1 MIVDTSAWVDYLRHT
16 GSPAEVA
23 LEAAIVNGEHILVPE
38 LVVMEVL
45 VGAADEV
52 SARQLRR
59 LLHSFEV
66 VSIAPLVDTEMA
78 AMMQRRCRGSGRPVR
93 NMIDC
98 IIAAMAVRM
107 GEPVLHRDRDFDA
120 LAEVTELDVV
130 TP

>member
-16 GSPAEVA
+16 GSPVDVA
-23 LEAAIVNGEHILVPE
+23 LEAAIANGEHILVPE

-45 VGAADEV
+45 VGAADDE

-59 LLHSFEV
+59 LMHSFEV

-78 AMMQRRCRGSGRPVR
+78 AAMQRRCRRSGRPVR

-98 IIAAMAVRM
+98 IIAAMAVRL

-120 LAEVTELDVV
+120 LAEVTDLDVV